1 MTKTEIRLASQ
12 RGKSYPIAKDSR
24 EKSKSINCI
33 PNPSGVS
40 AWHILECGVRVCV
53 MYKDN
58 KAFHWRP
65 SQVKGEIK

>member
-12 RGKSYPIAKDSR
+12 RGKNYPIASGSQ
-24 EKSKSINCI
+24 EKSKSISCA

-40 AWHILECGVRVCV
+40 AWHLLECGVRVCV

-65 SQVKGEIK
+65 GLRKEEN